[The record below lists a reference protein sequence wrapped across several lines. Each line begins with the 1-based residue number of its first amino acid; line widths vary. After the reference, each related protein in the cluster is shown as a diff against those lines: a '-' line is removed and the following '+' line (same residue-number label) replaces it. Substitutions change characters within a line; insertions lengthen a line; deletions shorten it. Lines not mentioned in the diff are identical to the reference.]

1 MAGLN
6 IVVSTWLALDISKFS
21 WAALS
26 ATVISRSRTGTQT
39 LPLEASALL
48 EENSKSFCSI
58 CFRATGLR
66 SHESTQPPPLPPRA
80 ACTLFGR
87 TSQRT

>member
-58 CFRATGLR
+58 CWCYLFLV
-66 SHESTQPPPLPPRA
+66 A
-80 ACTLFGR
+80 AAFLADR
-87 TSQRT
+87 EREAAERLAAAL